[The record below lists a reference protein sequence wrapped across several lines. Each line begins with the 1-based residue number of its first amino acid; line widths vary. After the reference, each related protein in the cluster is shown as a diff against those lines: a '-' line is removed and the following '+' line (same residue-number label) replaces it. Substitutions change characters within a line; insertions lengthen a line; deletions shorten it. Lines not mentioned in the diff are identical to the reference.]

1 MRLHACVYARVRVAC
16 VCACVRACVCVGGIC
31 EGVLLNHSLALIPL
45 RQAASLTQ
53 LRAGLSDSEPQGPPS
68 LLITTPG
75 LQDAIATSSLL
86 NGGLNSG
93 VYVASPL
100 PY

>member
-1 MRLHACVYARVRVAC
+1 M
-16 VCACVRACVCVGGIC
+16 CACSMLCLCVGGIC
-31 EGVLLNHSLALIPL
+31 EGVLLNHSPALIPL

-53 LRAGLSDSEPQGPPS
+53 LRAGLSGSEPQGPPS
-68 LLITTPG
+68 LPITTLG
-75 LQDAIATSSLL
+75 LQDVIATSSLL

-93 VYVASPL
+93 VYVAGPL